1 MVYDKDGE
9 IVRGRLPVVSV
20 DAATEVL
27 ESQGYRVIELR
38 QVRNF
43 LNWSSLRTKLIS
55 IRPREVVLL
64 YRQLALLLE
73 SGLDLVTSLELL
85 HSQITNPT
93 LGMVL
98 GEVITEVRKGTQL
111 SSAMDRHPKV
121 FSNLG
126 RRTLEVGEQTGNL
139 EVMLHQ
145 TADYE
150 EREMAAGKGVKNALT
165 YPVITLLV
173 AVVVIGVLITTVM
186 PSFGNLYDQVGAE
199 LPALTQAMIT
209 FGVLLQQ
216 YWYLPLGVAV
226 VLELGT
232 VLYSRTAS
240 GRYRWHRIQLKIP
253 MTGRVMQ
260 LKELARA
267 SRSLSLLYRAGLP
280 MTEILPLLI
289 QSSGNLVVARGLN
302 EVNDAM
308 LRGEGLSRPMSRNK
322 IFLPL
327 MVQMVRVGEES
338 GTLDKTLMAV
348 AENYGTEVE
357 DSTRSIIAMIQPA
370 MTIFLG
376 LVIGLIALSMVDAM
390 YSVYGQ
396 GI

>member
-1 MVYDKDGE
+1 MVSQE
-9 IVRGRLPVVSV
+9 
-20 DAATEVL
+20 AAAEVL
-27 ESQGYRVIELR
+27 QSQGYRIIELH
-38 QVRNF
+38 QVRRF
-43 LNWSSLRTKLIS
+43 FNWNSLRAKLVTVQ
-55 IRPREVVLL
+55 PREVILL

-111 SSAMDRHPKV
+111 SSALDRHPKI
-121 FSNLG
+121 FSTLS

-150 EREMAAGKGVKNALT
+150 EREIAANKGAKNALT
-165 YPVITLLV
+165 YPVITLIV
-173 AVVVIGVLITTVM
+173 AAVVVAVLITTVL
-186 PSFGNLYDQVGAE
+186 PSFESLYEQVGAE
-199 LPALTQAMIT
+199 LPPLTQSMIN
-209 FGVLLQQ
+209 FGIWLQQ
-216 YWYLPLGVAV
+216 YWYFPVVVIVGLVLGVLVYVRSSA
-226 VLELGT
+226 
-232 VLYSRTAS
+232 
-240 GRYRWHRIQLKIP
+240 GRYRWHGLQLKIP
-253 MTGRVMQ
+253 LTGRIVQ

-267 SRSLSLLYRAGLP
+267 CHSLSLLYRAGLP

-289 QSSGNLVVARGLN
+289 QSAGNLHVGRGLN

-308 LRGEGLSRPMSRNK
+308 LRGEGLSRPMSRNRV
-322 IFLPL
+322 FLPL

-338 GTLDKTLMAV
+338 GTLDKTLLAV
-348 AENYGTEVE
+348 ARNYSTEAE
-357 DSTRSIIAMIQPA
+357 DRTRSVISMIQPA

-376 LVIGLIALSMVDAM
+376 LVVGLIALSMVDAM
-390 YSVYGQ
+390 YSVHGQ

>member
-1 MVYDKDGE
+1 
-9 IVRGRLPVVSV
+9 VVSV
-20 DAATEVL
+20 EAATEVL
-27 ESQGYRVIELR
+27 QNQGYRVIELR
-38 QVRNF
+38 QVRRMF
-43 LNWSSLRTKLIS
+43 SWSSLRAKLVS
-55 IRPREVVLL
+55 IAPREVILL

-85 HSQITNPT
+85 HSQTTNPT
-93 LGMVL
+93 LGMVM

-111 SSAMDRHPKV
+111 SSALDFHPKV
-121 FSNLG
+121 FSTLG

-145 TADYE
+145 IADYE
-150 EREMAAGKGVKNALT
+150 EQELAANKGVKNALT
-165 YPVITLLV
+165 YPVITLVV
-173 AVVVIGVLITTVM
+173 AVVVVGVLITTVM
-186 PSFGNLYDQVGAE
+186 PSFGSLYDQVGAE
-199 LPALTQAMIT
+199 LPAMTARMINL
-209 FGVLLQQ
+209 GIWLQQ
-216 YWYLPLGVAV
+216 YWYLPIGVSVALALGVI
-226 VLELGT
+226 
-232 VLYSRTAS
+232 LYIRTEA
-240 GRYRWHRIQLKIP
+240 GRFRWHALQLKIP
-253 MTGRVMQ
+253 MTGRVVL

-267 SRSLSLLYRAGLP
+267 CHSLSLLYRAGLP

-289 QSSGNLVVARGLN
+289 QSADNQLVGRGLN

-308 LRGEGLSRPMSRNK
+308 LRGEGLSRPMARNH

-327 MVQMVRVGEES
+327 MVQMVRDGEES
-338 GTLDKTLMAV
+338 GTLDKTLQAV
-348 AENYGTEVE
+348 AQNYSTEAE
-357 DSTRSIIAMIQPA
+357 DRTRSVISMIQPA

>member
-1 MVYDKDGE
+1 MVSPE
-9 IVRGRLPVVSV
+9 
-20 DAATEVL
+20 AATEVL

-38 QVRNF
+38 QVRNL
-43 LNWSSLRTKLIS
+43 LNWTNLRAKLVS
-55 IRPREVVLL
+55 IKPNEVVLF

-85 HSQITNPT
+85 HAQITNPT
-93 LGMVL
+93 LCMVL
-98 GEVITEVRKGTQL
+98 GEVITEIRKGTQL
-111 SSAMDRHPKV
+111 SVALDRHPKV

-126 RRTLEVGEQTGNL
+126 RRTLEVGQQTGNL

-145 TADYE
+145 IADYE

-173 AVVVIGVLITTVM
+173 AVVVVGVLITTVM

-199 LPALTQAMIT
+199 LPAMTQAMIN
-209 FGVLLQQ
+209 FGVALQQ
-216 YWYLPLGVAV
+216 YWYLPAGGFIALVIAT
-226 VLELGT
+226 L
-232 VLYSRTAS
+232 LYVRTDG
-240 GRYRWHRIQLKIP
+240 GRYRWHNLQLKVP
-253 MTGRVMQ
+253 LTGRIVL
-260 LKELARA
+260 LKELARS

-280 MTEILPLLI
+280 MPEILPLLI
-289 QSSGNLVVARGLN
+289 QSTGNLVLGRSLN
-302 EVNDAM
+302 EINDAM
-308 LRGEGLSRPMSRNK
+308 LRGEGLSRPMARDR

-338 GTLDKTLMAV
+338 GTLDKTLLAV
-348 AENYGTEVE
+348 AENYGTEAE
-357 DSTRSIIAMIQPA
+357 DRTRSVIGMIQPA

>member
-9 IVRGRLPVVSV
+9 IVRGRLPVVSQ

-43 LNWSSLRTKLIS
+43 FNWDSLRTKLVS
-55 IRPREVVLL
+55 IQPREVILL

-111 SSAMDRHPKV
+111 SSALDRHPKI
-121 FSNLG
+121 FSNLS

-145 TADYE
+145 IADYE
-150 EREMAAGKGVKNALT
+150 EREMATGKGVKNALT

-173 AVVVIGVLITTVM
+173 AVVVVAVLITTVM

-199 LPALTQAMIT
+199 LPPLTQAMIN
-209 FGVLLQQ
+209 FGVWLQQ
-216 YWYLPLGVAV
+216 FWYLPVGISVALTLGA
-226 VLELGT
+226 
-232 VLYSRTAS
+232 VLYVRTDP
-240 GRYRWHRIQLKIP
+240 GRFRWHRLQLKIP
-253 MTGRVMQ
+253 LTGRIMQ
-260 LKELARA
+260 LKELARS

-289 QSSGNLVVARGLN
+289 QSTGNLVVGQGLN

-308 LRGEGLSRPMSRNK
+308 LRGEGLSRPMSRNR

-338 GTLDKTLMAV
+338 GTLDRTLMAV
-348 AENYGTEVE
+348 AENYGTEA
-357 DSTRSIIAMIQPA
+357 DDRTRSVIGMIQPA